1 MNVHEA
7 KAPSALETAMTRLN
21 TLPFSGLAPMRVVF
35 QSEAA
40 ECGLACMAMILSF
53 HGKQVD
59 LRGLRAQ
66 SGASLKGSK
75 LSDLIDLAS
84 SMGLN
89 NNPVRVEMS
98 DLARL
103 ETPALLHWDMNHYVV
118 LEKATSKKITIL
130 DPALGRRQLPLG
142 DASKHVTG
150 VAVEF
155 RPNVDFK
162 KESQIR
168 RLRWR
173 DLIRGAVGL
182 KKHLLVVFALAL
194 IANLINL
201 IAPQF
206 IQYVID
212 VSIANRDADGLF
224 LLALGFSIVLAFAL
238 CVSMFQSFAVLNLKT
253 SLLFQFRQ
261 SIFRHLLFLPSK
273 YFETRSV
280 GDIVSRIDSYDRIQD
295 VMSVDAINAA
305 IQGLFAVVIGILI
318 FLYSWK
324 IFILVVVYFAIN
336 LLIGLVFYPHQRL
349 RAMEAVVA
357 QAAAESKTIE
367 NIRGN
372 QSIKALG
379 IENQAL
385 NNWVIAQA
393 DAVNADLAST
403 KLNIWQGVPT
413 GLLDIVDRIAIPA
426 FALFL
431 VIEGELTLGMFYAV
445 NAYKSQFT
453 GVLNTLVDVAFKVA
467 YSGIHLDRLAD
478 IVLERPERPISYLN
492 GSEQRARK
500 DAAPLT
506 NVNKIDLAAGSFRY
520 AENDPWIFENVD
532 LSLEKGKRI
541 SLIGP
546 SGSGKT
552 TLLKVLSSM
561 LTLSRG
567 TLRVNGE
574 KLSAENLSAYRRRI
588 GMVMQND
595 SLFAGSIAHNVALSD
610 EHTDL
615 QRVAEVCQIADIH
628 DEIIMMPMQYET
640 LIGDM
645 GSALSTGQR
654 QRIILARALYS
665 NPDFLF
671 LDEGTAHLDPGSE
684 LRILQRLED
693 MDVGI
698 IFSVHNKAALQFS
711 HSAYI
716 VDGGSLRAVDL

>member
-1 MNVHEA
+1 MTVHEA
-7 KAPSALETAMTRLN
+7 NAPSAFETAMTRLN

-53 HGKQVD
+53 HGKQID
-59 LRGLRAQ
+59 LRTLRAQ
-66 SGASLKGSK
+66 SGVSLKGSK

-84 SMGLN
+84 GMGLN

-118 LEKATSKKITIL
+118 LEKATPKKITIL
-130 DPALGRRQLPLG
+130 DPALGRRQLTLG

-182 KKHLLVVFALAL
+182 KKHLVVVFAFAL

-212 VSIANRDADGLF
+212 VSIVNRDADGLF
-224 LLALGFSIVLAFAL
+224 LLALGFAIVLAFAL
-238 CVSMFQSFAVLNLKT
+238 CVSLFQSFAVLNLKT

-280 GDIVSRIDSYDRIQD
+280 GDIVSRVDSYDRIQD

-305 IQGLFAVVIGILI
+305 IQGLFAIVIGVLI

-324 IFILVVVYFAIN
+324 IFILVVAYFAIS

-357 QAAAESKTIE
+357 QATAESKTIE

-385 NNWVIAQA
+385 NNWVVVQA
-393 DAVNADLAST
+393 DAVNADLASA
-403 KLNIWQGVPT
+403 KLNIWQGVPA

-426 FALFL
+426 FALYL

-453 GVLNTLVDVAFKVA
+453 AALNTLVDVAFKVA

-478 IVLERPERPISYLN
+478 IVLERPEQPLAYVKEPER
-492 GSEQRARK
+492 RAGK

-506 NVNKIDLAAGSFRY
+506 GVSKIELSGGSFRY
-520 AENDPWIFENVD
+520 AENDPWVFENVD
-532 LSLEKGKRI
+532 LSLKKGERI
-541 SLIGP
+541 SLLGP

-561 LTLSRG
+561 LSPSRG

-574 KLSAENLSAYRRRI
+574 KLPAENLSAYRRRI

-595 SLFAGSIAHNVALSD
+595 SLFAGSIAHNVALGD
-610 EHTDL
+610 GQTDL
-615 QRVAEVCQIADIH
+615 QRVVEVCRIADIH
-628 DEIIMMPMQYET
+628 DEIMMMPMQYET

-684 LRILQRLED
+684 LRILQRLKD

-698 IFSVHNKAALQFS
+698 IFSVHNKAALEFS
-711 HSAYI
+711 HRAYI
-716 VDGGSLRAVDL
+716 VDGGTLRAIDL